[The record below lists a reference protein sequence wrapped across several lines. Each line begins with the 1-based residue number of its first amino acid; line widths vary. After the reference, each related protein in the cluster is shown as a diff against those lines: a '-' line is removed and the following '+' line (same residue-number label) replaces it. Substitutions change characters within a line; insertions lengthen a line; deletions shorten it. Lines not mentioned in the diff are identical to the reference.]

1 MENLRDSFAM
11 ACGYLVDF
19 TEVVEF
25 RFGGTCIVRRAVDK
39 GIAHTTWFGWG
50 RTIESKP
57 FYVAV
62 DGI

>member
-1 MENLRDSFAM
+1 M